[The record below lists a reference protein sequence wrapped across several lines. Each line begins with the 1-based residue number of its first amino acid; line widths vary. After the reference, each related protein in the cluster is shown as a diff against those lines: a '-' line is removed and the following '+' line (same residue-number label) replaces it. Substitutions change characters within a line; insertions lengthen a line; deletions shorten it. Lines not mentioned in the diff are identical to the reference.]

1 MLPGVPGGAGAVIR
15 GAKVA
20 NVLSDADLLRQMG
33 RAVPSGR
40 AVTSLSQAALAT
52 IRTYGIQ
59 PYGEFDRPLAPSGTA
74 VHHLVEKRFWQ
85 QLGFTSPT
93 EAEQRILAVLSPQTL
108 HGPAGKGEADDNG
121 YDPRSASVSTGRTAI
136 SAKNLGGAS

>member
-15 GAKVA
+15 GTKVA

-52 IRTYGIQ
+52 IRTYSIQ
-59 PYGEFDRPLAPSGTA
+59 PYGEVDRPWHRRVPPSIT
-74 VHHLVEKRFWQ
+74 WW
-85 QLGFTSPT
+85 
-93 EAEQRILAVLSPQTL
+93 
-108 HGPAGKGEADDNG
+108 
-121 YDPRSASVSTGRTAI
+121 RSGS
-136 SAKNLGGAS
+136 GGNQGSRA